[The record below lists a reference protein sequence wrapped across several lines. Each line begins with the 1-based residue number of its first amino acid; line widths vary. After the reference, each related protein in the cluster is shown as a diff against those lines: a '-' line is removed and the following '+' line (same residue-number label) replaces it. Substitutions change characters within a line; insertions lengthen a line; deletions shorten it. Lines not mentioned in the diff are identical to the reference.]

1 MAKNNNKKQSQPS
14 FFEQQLQR
22 NGPGWI
28 YAMNTE
34 QIRKNALK
42 VFKDIA
48 FGNVDPV
55 TTAEYFAIADFTY
68 NLKLAADDNA
78 SYNYYTFIG
87 LQNCPQLSPEMIKVG
102 NIHYDNFTA
111 YNVTSQALN
120 NILMSVSAHGPVF
133 VPAMIMQAITMMAPY
148 KHYFN
153 GYFITLPR
161 GDDQRIRVPRR
172 EIGIGGNI
180 NYDQGSST
188 QSQGDFWQRED

>member
-48 FGNVDPV
+48 FGNVDPNE
-55 TTAEYFAIADFTY
+55 TADYFAIPDFTY
-68 NLKLAADDNA
+68 NLKMAADDNA
-78 SYNYYTFIG
+78 MYNYYTFMG
-87 LQNCPQLSPEMIKVG
+87 LQNCQQAPPELIRVA
-102 NIHYDNFTA
+102 NIHWDNYTA

-120 NILMSVSAHGPVF
+120 NILMSVSAYGPTF

-148 KHYFN
+148 KHYFS

-172 EIGIGGNI
+172 EIGGNI
-180 NYDQGSST
+180 NYDQSRST